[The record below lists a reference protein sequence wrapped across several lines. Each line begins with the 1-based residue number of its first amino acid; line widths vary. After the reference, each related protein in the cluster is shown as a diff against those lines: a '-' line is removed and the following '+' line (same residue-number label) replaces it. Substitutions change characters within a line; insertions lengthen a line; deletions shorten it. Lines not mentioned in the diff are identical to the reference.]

1 MRAKEYLR
9 QLKRLDTLIDL
20 KNKELDDLQ
29 LRVKSIGSMNFSE
42 ERVQTSLSEDAPFVK
57 LIEKIVDLQAEI
69 NAEINIFVD
78 TKHRIISQIQALKN
92 PNHISLLYKR
102 YVEYKNLVQ
111 ISFEMNFSYDHIKH
125 LHGCAL
131 EDFEHKI
138 LNSTRHNTVSVL

>member
-1 MRAKEYLR
+1 MKAKEYLQ

-42 ERVQTSLSEDAPFVK
+42 ERVQTSPSEDAPFVK

-69 NAEINIFVD
+69 NAEIDIFVD
-78 TKHRIISQIQALKN
+78 TKRRIISQIQALKN
-92 PNHISLLYKR
+92 PKFIDLLYKC
-102 YVEYKNLVQ
+102 YVEYKSLMQ
-111 ISFEMNFSYDHIKH
+111 ISSEMNFSYDHIKH
-125 LHGCAL
+125 LHGYAL

-138 LNSTRHNTVSVL
+138 LNSTRHNTETVL